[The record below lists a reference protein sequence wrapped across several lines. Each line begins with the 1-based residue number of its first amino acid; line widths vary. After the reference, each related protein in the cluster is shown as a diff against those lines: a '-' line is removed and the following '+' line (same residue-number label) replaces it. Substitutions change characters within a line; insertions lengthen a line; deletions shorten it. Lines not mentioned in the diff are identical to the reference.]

1 MNRMARRTYSGLEIC
16 KVLESHGFD
25 PVGGRGGS
33 HRKLVY
39 TDGNT
44 GEKRVVTVPM
54 HAEIATGTLKSIME
68 QAGGH
73 DLDAFLDWIE
83 RNS

>member
-1 MNRMARRTYSGLEIC
+1 MC
-16 KVLESHGFD
+16 KVLESRGFD
-25 PVGGRGGS
+25 PFGGSGGS

-39 TDGNT
+39 TDENT
-44 GEKRVVTVPM
+44 DEKRVVTVPM
-54 HAEIATGTLKSIME
+54 HDEIKTGTLKSIME

-73 DLDAFLDWIE
+73 DLDEFLDWIE